1 MRKALSLAL
10 ILCASCVYTSPPP
23 ERAPVVRE
31 TKGSQGTV
39 VLNDGARL
47 DGELLE
53 VGDSSLALFARNR
66 LVVAP
71 FTEIARAEFGTFR
84 TSLLSRRAAA
94 RTTIEEGRR
103 ASRFSFGMTAQARD
117 GLLQSLSQTSVD
129 TVRAVRR

>member
-1 MRKALSLAL
+1 MKKALLLAT

-23 ERAPVVRE
+23 ERAPVIRE
-31 TKGSQGTV
+31 TKGAQGLV
-39 VLNDGARL
+39 VLNDGARV

-53 VGDSSLALFARNR
+53 VGDSSLAVLAGNR

-71 FTEIARAEFGTFR
+71 FAEIARAEFGGFR

-94 RTTIEEGRR
+94 RSTIEEGRR
-103 ASRFSFGMTAQARD
+103 SSRFPFGMTTLARD
-117 GLLQSLSQTSVD
+117 GLLQSLGQPGVD